1 MAKALIAVDLQEEY
15 FGKDRNQEQ
24 FGDAFSNPAL
34 KRYIR
39 EKGITEIEIAGIDST
54 KCAYLTAKGAVKHDL
69 KTSMLIDAIDTIYP
83 QDVEKCEKDLKSR
96 GVIYR

>member
-24 FGDAFSNPAL
+24 FGDA
-34 KRYIR
+34 
-39 EKGITEIEIAGIDST
+39 
-54 KCAYLTAKGAVKHDL
+54 
-69 KTSMLIDAIDTIYP
+69 IDTIYP